1 MEIKKSYYAVIPASV
16 RYDNKIIPHAKLL
29 YGEITALCNEK
40 GYCWA
45 TNDYFSQ
52 LYSVSKR
59 TISTWIKALC
69 NAGYISSKFVPTPGN
84 SQIKIRCLKI
94 EGDLQNLMMKT
105 SIPPSQKFNQ
115 PHEEIFYTPMKEI
128 SIPHEENFHTPMKK
142 TSTPHEE
149 NFAQNNTIN
158 TTMNT
163 TINKINEELYKYN
176 SSSQIFEMGK
186 NSKKDEQ
193 KICNVGVKEKKIFDS
208 KSDPYLLARF
218 LEKSIAANNP
228 KFPRSEQ
235 QRQRWARDFD
245 LMIRR
250 DKIDADDIAEVIA
263 WSQKDSFWKS
273 NILSGKKV
281 REKYQQLLM
290 RMNS

>member
-1 MEIKKSYYAVIPASV
+1 MEVKKSYYAVIPASV
-16 RYDNKIIPHAKLL
+16 RYDDKITPHAKLL

-45 TNDYFSQ
+45 TNEYFSQ

-69 NAGYISSKFVPTPGN
+69 EAGYISAELVPASVN
-84 SQIKIRCLKI
+84 QKIKIRCLKV
-94 EGDLQNLMMKT
+94 EGNFQNLMMRTSNPAQKESNNFAVEDPEKKT
-105 SIPPSQKFNQ
+105 S
-115 PHEEIFYTPMKEI
+115 T
-128 SIPHEENFHTPMKK
+128 PHEENFYTPMKK
-142 TSTPHEE
+142 TSIPHEE

-158 TTMNT
+158 TTMNIK
-163 TINKINEELYKYN
+163 INKINKELYKYN
-176 SSSQIFEMGK
+176 SSSQIFQ
-186 NSKKDEQ
+186 KDEDAENLGK
-193 KICNVGVKEKKIFDS
+193 KICHGGVEKKKVFDA

-218 LEKSIAANNP
+218 LEKSIVANNP
-228 KFPRSEQ
+228 KFPKSEK

-250 DKIDADDIAEVIA
+250 DKIDADSIAEVIG
-263 WSQKDSFWKS
+263 WSQRDSFWKS